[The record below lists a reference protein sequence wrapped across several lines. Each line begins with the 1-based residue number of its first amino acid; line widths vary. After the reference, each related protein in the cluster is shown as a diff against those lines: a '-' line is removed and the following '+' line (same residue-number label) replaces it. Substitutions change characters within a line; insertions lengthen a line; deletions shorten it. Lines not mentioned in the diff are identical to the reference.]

1 MYCLVSPFSN
11 TFDTIWLIYYV
22 PDFLV
27 WDIILWQIVEIPLRD
42 EIQIAVVIWINS
54 SLWNTPE
61 DKIKSLIS
69 IKYHHN
75 FLWDYQ
81 IEILQFI
88 SSYYFTPI
96 ANSASLFFPKNLLE
110 KIKKDT
116 FIDFQT
122 KNIYK
127 YHDNISIEFSPA
139 QKTAYDII
147 SQSEKNK
154 FLLYWIT
161 WSGKTQIYIQLI
173 KDQLKNNKQSLLL
186 IPEIILSNQIS
197 QTIKNTF
204 WEDVLIINSTVSA
217 ARRTQ
222 YFSDIYNSKAK
233 IIVGTRSALFYPYK
247 DLWIIIVDEQHDG
260 SFVSDQAP
268 RYHGLDIVNKISD
281 ALNVKL
287 VLASWTPSISSMYDS
302 IKGKYQLVTLLEKY
316 KTPDE

>member
-27 WDIILWQIVEIPLRD
+27 WDITLWQIVEIPLRN

-54 SLWNTPE
+54 LIWDIPE
-61 DKIKSLIS
+61 EKIKSLIS
-69 IKYHHN
+69 IKYPLN
-75 FLWDYQ
+75 FLWNYQ
-81 IEILQFI
+81 IDILKFI
-88 SSYYFTPI
+88 SSFYFTPI

-110 KIKKDT
+110 KIKKNT
-116 FIDFQT
+116 FENFET
-122 KNIYK
+122 KNNYS
-127 YHDNISIEFSPA
+127 YCDNIHVNFSPA
-139 QKTAYDII
+139 QQKAFDII

-173 KDQLKNNKQSLLL
+173 KNQLKNNKQSLLL

-217 ARRTQ
+217 AKRTQ
-222 YFSDIYNSKAK
+222 FFSDIYNSKAK

-268 RYHGLDIVNKISD
+268 RYHSLDIVNNISD
-281 ALNVKL
+281 TLNIKL
-287 VLASWTPSISSMYDS
+287 VLASWTPSISCMYDS
-302 IKGKYQLVTLLEKY
+302 IKWKYQLVTLLEKY
-316 KTPDE
+316 KTPDQ